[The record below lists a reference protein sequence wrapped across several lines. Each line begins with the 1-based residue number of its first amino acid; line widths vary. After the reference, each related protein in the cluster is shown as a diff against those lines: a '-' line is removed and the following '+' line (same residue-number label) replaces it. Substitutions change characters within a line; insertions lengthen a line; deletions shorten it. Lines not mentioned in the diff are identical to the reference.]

1 MSEQRKPE
9 SKQSVSR
16 SRLKGQG
23 RLQKLLKARQNRA
36 AASLARKITGKQQRA
51 TVMKAVTI
59 LQNLPNKKLV
69 TSKLRTEKRLS
80 RKPKQN

>member
-9 SKQSVSR
+9 SKQNANR

-23 RLQKLLKARQNRA
+23 RLQKLLKARQSREV
-36 AASLARKITGKQQRA
+36 ASLARKITGKQQRA

-69 TSKLRTEKRLS
+69 TSKSRIGKKSSKRLK
-80 RKPKQN
+80 RN